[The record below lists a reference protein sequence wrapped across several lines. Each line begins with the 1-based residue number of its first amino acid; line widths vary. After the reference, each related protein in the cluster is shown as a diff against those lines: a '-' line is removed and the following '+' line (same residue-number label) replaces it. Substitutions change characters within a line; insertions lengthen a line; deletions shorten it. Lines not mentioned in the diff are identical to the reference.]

1 MRQAYA
7 VTVAEGPSNAPV
19 RTFLIAD
26 MRGYTR
32 FTQEQGD
39 EAAGRL
45 AAEFAR
51 LSRSAVESHE
61 GEVVELRGDEA
72 LCVFNSTRQALR
84 AAVQLQTTFRRRED
98 DRPAFPLPIGIGLD
112 SGEAVP
118 TEGGYRGA
126 ALNTASRLCS
136 LAGPGEI
143 LATETVVSLARR
155 LDGIRFVERRP
166 VRLKGF
172 EKPVRVIEVRSERE
186 LPPPPQLPKQRRLL
200 TRGRMVLVAVAGLA
214 LLAVIVLGVL
224 ALRGEENVVVRPDS
238 VAVIDPNSN
247 EVIDSIPVG
256 ESPGPIAFAGDA
268 LWVANLNKATFSKVD
283 PKARR
288 EIDTVGFGGATS
300 SESLPPRL
308 AGDEDDLWVAV
319 DCFRELLRV
328 DPDNGIVG
336 QTLTLRGAFGSRSFY
351 SCALTAV
358 PGSVWI
364 AADTPYQL
372 LRVRQAADEPASIA
386 QRIPLPVGVRTGIA
400 LGAGSIWV
408 SERINLEGHPTRRAA
423 IRRIDPE
430 TGKIIRTISVDEGSE
445 AIVFAYGSVW
455 VVNGSENSLLRIEPQ
470 TNEVVREIPVG
481 ESPSA
486 IAAGAG
492 ALWVANTDD
501 GTVSRIDPETRSVTK
516 TIELGHRPLGVL
528 VHDDLVWVTVRE

>member
-1 MRQAYA
+1 
-7 VTVAEGPSNAPV
+7 VAEGLSNPPV

-51 LSRSAVESHE
+51 LSRAAVESHD
-61 GEVVELRGDEA
+61 GDVIELRGDEA
-72 LCVFNSTRQALR
+72 LCVFGSARQALR
-84 AAVQLQTTFRRRED
+84 AAVDLQTRFRQGED
-98 DRPAFPLPIGIGLD
+98 GRPAFPLPLGVGLD

-118 TEGGYRGA
+118 TEGGYRGG

-143 LATETVVSLARR
+143 LATETVISLARR
-155 LDGIRFVERRP
+155 LEGIRFVERRP
-166 VRLKGF
+166 VRLKGLD
-172 EKPVRVIEVRSERE
+172 KPVRVIEVRSERE
-186 LPPPPQLPKQRRLL
+186 LPPPPQISVARPFVAKRRLFL
-200 TRGRMVLVAVAGLA
+200 AAVAVALLAGIVFGALA
-214 LLAVIVLGVL
+214 LT
-224 ALRGEENVVVRPDS
+224 GEEDVVVHPDS
-238 VAVIDPNSN
+238 VAVIDPSSN
-247 EVIDSIPVG
+247 KVIDSIPVG
-256 ESPGPIAFAGDA
+256 ESPGPITFAGDA
-268 LWVANLNKATFSKVD
+268 LWVANLNDATFSKVD

-288 EIDTVGFGGATS
+288 EIDTVGFGGAAS

-328 DPDNGIVG
+328 DPDDGVAG

-372 LRVRQAADEPASIA
+372 LRVRDAPDEPASIA

-400 LGAGSIWV
+400 LGAGSVWV
-408 SERINLEGHPTRRAA
+408 SERVNLEGYATRRSA
-423 IRRIDPE
+423 IRRINPE
-430 TGKIIRTISVDEGSE
+430 TGKVHTISVDEGPE

-455 VVNGSENSLLRIEPQ
+455 VVNGLQNSLCRIDPQ
-470 TNEVVREIPVG
+470 TNRVVREIPVG
-481 ESPSA
+481 QSPSA

-492 ALWVANTDD
+492 ALWVANTGD
-501 GTVSRIDPETRSVTK
+501 GTVSRVDPETRSVTK